1 MTVRIGL
8 AGGRGYVGEEIL
20 KLLLPLR
27 DYEVVYIGSRG
38 LAGKLVSSEYQ
49 NLETDQRFQD
59 LSIGSLQDCEADVW
73 ILAQGNGQASELAS
87 VLAREDARLIDIS
100 SDFRFDDQWVY
111 GLPEKNRTLIGTAKR
126 VSNPGCYATAAQ
138 LALLPLRGQIQGR
151 PAVFGLSGFSG
162 AGRTPS
168 EKNDPTRLK
177 NNILPYALTGHTHEK
192 EISRHLGHEV
202 RFAPHVSSFF
212 RGISVTV
219 KVSITEPTTK
229 EALLSQYKDYYAGF
243 PLVQTTDSI
252 PEIQQV
258 VETNQAIVGGFA
270 VDDRDAGEIT
280 VVCAI
285 DNLRKGAAS
294 QVIQNLNLMSGHPG
308 ELGLLS

>member
-20 KLLLPLR
+20 KLLLPLKN
-27 DYEVVYIGSRG
+27 YEVVYIGSRG
-38 LAGKLVSSEYQ
+38 LAGKPVASEYQ
-49 NLETDQRFQD
+49 NLPTEQLFQD
-59 LSIGSLQDCEADVW
+59 LSVESLRACEADIW
-73 ILAQGNGQASELAS
+73 ILAQGNGQASDLAK
-87 VLAREDARLIDIS
+87 VLDNDPSRLIDIS
-100 SDFRFDDQWVY
+100 SDFRFDEQWVY
-111 GLPEKNRTLIGTAKR
+111 GLPEKNRSLIANAKY

-138 LALLPLRGQIQGR
+138 LALLPIRDRIQGM
-151 PAVFGLSGFSG
+151 PAVFGVSGFSG

-168 EKNDPTRLK
+168 EKNDPKRLK
-177 NNILPYALTGHTHEK
+177 DNILPYSLTGHTHEK
-192 EISRHLGHEV
+192 EISRHLGHAV

-219 KVSITEPTTK
+219 KVSLAEPQTD
-229 EALLSQYKDYYAGF
+229 EGLVSHFQDFYRDF
-243 PLVQTTDSI
+243 PLVQATQEI

-258 VETNQAIVGGFA
+258 AETNRAIVGGFA
-270 VDDRDAGEIT
+270 VDERDAREIT

-294 QVIQNLNLMSGHPG
+294 QLIQNLNLMCGYPS
-308 ELGLLS
+308 EQGLLS